1 MTLSKPF
8 QFIVTRPNN
17 RAGSLVDNL
26 ANLSTPENPVNI
38 VHCPLIQIDDYLDG
52 TANLSLPYYGVI
64 FISGNSVNYAKKLLD
79 SALWKQIL
87 SCPLYA
93 IGEQTASILTGELK
107 AHERQSKVIH
117 PKQMNSEGLLAMSNL
132 QAIENQNW
140 LIVKGLGGREKLKNG
155 LIQAGAKVN
164 ELAVYQRKLPDLE
177 TQKLALCYHQS
188 NPCWLITSLQ
198 ALTNLWRILEK
209 QPQGCRII
217 VSSDRIAI
225 QAKKMNFKVV
235 AQSQDASD
243 QQLIK
248 TVQHIIQEQT

>member
-1 MTLSKPF
+1 MTLSKPI

-17 RAGSLVDNL
+17 RVGSLVDNL
-26 ANLSTPENPVNI
+26 AKLSSLENSINI
-38 VHCPLIQIDDYLDG
+38 IHCPLIQILDYSEDSFE
-52 TANLSLPYYGVI
+52 LSPTYDGVI
-64 FISGNSVNYAKKLLD
+64 FISGNAVNYAKD
-79 SALWKQIL
+79 SLSKNIWNQLL

-93 IGEQTASILTGELK
+93 IGEQTAAILSDELNENE
-107 AHERQSKVIH
+107 HHSKVIH
-117 PKQMNSEGLLAMSNL
+117 PQQMNTEGLLAL
-132 QAIENQNW
+132 PQFQAIENQNW
-140 LIVKGLGGREKLKNG
+140 LIVKGLGGREKLKNC
-155 LIQAGAKVN
+155 LIQAGAKVT
-164 ELAVYQRKLPDLE
+164 ELVVYQRKLPNLE
-177 TQKLALCYHQS
+177 SQRQALCYHQA

-225 QAKKMNFKVV
+225 QAKKLNFKVV